1 MDNQLFQEI
10 FRKQQES
17 DGRAYWNDLYEKY
30 SDQYV
35 SKEALRSAF
44 KQEKR
49 KRIETGEIPD
59 ARFEE
64 KTSYEEGNDFINIV
78 CASRRMRSKEDI
90 IEEFN
95 IDLEKWEVERFRV
108 KTSEGYRKDRI
119 VEWDVEDGRVSHG
132 HVRDTGK
139 MLVVPL
145 YHVEVRLVRKKSLFT
160 IETVDKLFDSLL
172 SKTFPSYKSET
183 KNYNRDGVYAI
194 VPIFDLHLG
203 LYATEAV
210 EGNDYSIDLA
220 EKYFY
225 DIVNQAKERLS
236 NRKIKEIYFLVGNDF
251 LNSDNLERTTTKGT
265 PQDTETSWFNLID
278 KAIELIVNGAKSL
291 SELSVVNVIIIPSNH
306 DRHSLY
312 SIGKVV
318 EQYFVKSKDIFVDNS
333 PVYAKYF
340 LLGKTIVGLTHD
352 IQIKRALEVMT
363 TSARELW
370 SQANY
375 AVWLLGHLHRQM
387 QYERQGVL
395 EIYRIPAVSGNSRWA
410 SEKHYVQPDRRSQV
424 FIIDQEDGIT
434 DVMNIVVK

>member
-1 MDNQLFQEI
+1 MDNKIFQEI
-10 FRKQQES
+10 YKKSQES

-30 SDQYV
+30 STQYV
-35 SKEALRSAF
+35 SKEALRSAY

-49 KRIETGEIPD
+49 KRIDQGELPD
-59 ARFEE
+59 PRFEE
-64 KTSYEEGNDFINIV
+64 KTSYEEGDGFINIV
-78 CASRRMRSKEDI
+78 CASRRMLSKEDI
-90 IEEFN
+90 VKEFN
-95 IDLEKWEVERFRV
+95 IDLEKWEIERFRV
-108 KTSEGYRKDRI
+108 KTSEGYRKDRK
-119 VEWDVEDGRVSHG
+119 VEWDVENGKVSHG
-132 HVRDTGK
+132 YVRDTGK
-139 MLVVPL
+139 MLIVPL
-145 YHVEVRLVRKKSLFT
+145 YHVEVRLSRKKELFT
-160 IETVDKLFDSLL
+160 IDSVDKLFQSL
-172 SKTFPSYKSET
+172 STKTFPSHKSET
-183 KNYNRDGVYAI
+183 KNYSRDGVYPI

-203 LYATEAV
+203 LVATREI
-210 EGNDYSIDLA
+210 EGNDYNIELA

-225 DIVNQAKERLS
+225 EIINQSKERLS

-251 LNSDNLERTTTKGT
+251 LNSDNLDRTTTKGT

-291 SELSVVNVIIIPSNH
+291 SELSVVNIVVIPSNH
-306 DRHSLY
+306 DRHSMY

-318 EQYFVKSKDIFVDNS
+318 EQYFANSKDVHVDNS

-363 TSARELW
+363 TSAREMW

-375 AVWLLGHLHRQM
+375 AVWLLGHLHRAM

-410 SEKHYVQPDRRSQV
+410 SEKHYVQPDRRSQL
-424 FIIDQEDGIT
+424 FIIDPEDGIT

>member
-1 MDNQLFQEI
+1 MDNKIFEEI
-10 FRKQQES
+10 YKKSQES

-30 SDQYV
+30 SGQYV
-35 SKEALRSAF
+35 SKEALRSAY

-49 KRIETGEIPD
+49 KRIDQGVIPD
-59 ARFEE
+59 ARLEE
-64 KTSYEEGNDFINIV
+64 NTSYEEGDGFINIV
-78 CASRRMRSKEDI
+78 CASRRMLSKEDI
-90 IEEFN
+90 IKEFN
-95 IDLEKWEVERFRV
+95 IDLEIWEVERFRV
-108 KTSEGYRKDRI
+108 KTSEGYRKDRSVRWRI
-119 VEWDVEDGRVSHG
+119 EDGKVLHG
-132 HVRDTGK
+132 DVNDSGK

-145 YHVEVRLVRKKSLFT
+145 YHVEVRLVRRKELFT
-160 IETVDKLFDSLL
+160 IETVDRLCESLTT
-172 SKTFPSYKSET
+172 KIFPSYKSET
-183 KNYNRDGVYAI
+183 KNYDREGVYAI

-203 LYATEAV
+203 LTATKSV
-210 EGNDYSIDLA
+210 EGNDYNIDLA
-220 EKYFY
+220 EQYFY
-225 DIVNQAKERLS
+225 DIINQSKERLS

-251 LNSDNLERTTTKGT
+251 LNSDNLEKTTTKGT

-291 SELSVVNVIIIPSNH
+291 SELSVVNIIVIPSNH
-306 DRHSLY
+306 DRHSMY

-318 EQYFVKSKDIFVDNS
+318 EQYFAKSKDIFVDNS

-375 AVWLLGHLHRQM
+375 AVWLLGHLHRAM

-410 SEKHYVQPDRRSQV
+410 SERHYVQPDRRSQV
-424 FIIDQEDGIT
+424 FIIDQNDGIT